1 MEVNVKTIE
10 NAKIDEF
17 YLGIECKHP
26 FAGQNIRNLRISL
39 MKFFISLKIKSLE
52 SPQKKSFNRA
62 QYFYLLEIYR

>member
-39 MKFFISLKIKSLE
+39 MKFFISLKIKS
-52 SPQKKSFNRA
+52 
-62 QYFYLLEIYR
+62 